1 MEAEEQKGEHAD
13 VASSHRATVASSHA
27 ASDSARPLVVTRRPQ
42 EEGVGRKDAI
52 QDGILRQVYHKA
64 TDTNVSF
71 SSPSAPRRCCLAML
85 VVVFGCVGCA
95 KSVCKTEAGVQS
107 QGLGVGVFI
116 STCSC
121 VYVYLLLWCL
131 LLVAACVLSL
141 VPATVLSLCQ
151 RMRASINSRWLP
163 Q

>member
-1 MEAEEQKGEHAD
+1 MRCWQKAKRVEAEEQKGAH
-13 VASSHRATVASSHA
+13 VASSHA

-42 EEGVGRKDAI
+42 EEGVGQTYAT

-151 RMRASINSRWLP
+151 SMRASINSWWLP